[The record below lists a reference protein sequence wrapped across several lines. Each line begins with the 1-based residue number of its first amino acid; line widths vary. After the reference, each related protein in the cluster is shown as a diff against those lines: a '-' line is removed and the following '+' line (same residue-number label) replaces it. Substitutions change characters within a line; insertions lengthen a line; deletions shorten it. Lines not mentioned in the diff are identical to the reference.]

1 MKLILIKFLLPI
13 KSIIFLCSEADLYFP
28 EFEEVLINPDKRISN
43 KYDNFYIIDNEQ
55 ELWNH
60 LLETLSKVVNYDR
73 MMVYKFMMDGS
84 GKVIAERKNEDMES
98 FLGLHYPE
106 SDIPK
111 QARSFILKKEK
122 ESSVMF
128 MLIQYRF

>member
-1 MKLILIKFLLPI
+1 
-13 KSIIFLCSEADLYFP
+13 
-28 EFEEVLINPDKRISN
+28 LINPDKRISN

-84 GKVIAERKNEDMES
+84 GKVIAERRNEDMES
-98 FLGLHYPE
+98 FLGFIILNLIFRNRQE
-106 SDIPK
+106 N
-111 QARSFILKKEK
+111 FILKKEK

-128 MLIQYRF
+128 MRIPFRL